1 MSRAESLLIP
11 RAVPFPSPPL
21 AGRGFVLRPLAVSD
35 FEAAQAS
42 REHRE
47 TADWVNALPE
57 PDGERM
63 VRFVESRR
71 RAGRLLHLAIADD
84 EDDHYL
90 GEILLF
96 LRTPE
101 AGEVGIGEIA
111 YVVAPAARGSGIAT
125 VAVSAL
131 SEWAFARLRLE
142 RLQLSIRPDNL
153 ASRRVAE
160 KAGYTYEGMLRSSK
174 LIRGKRVDA
183 AVYSLLPRE
192 PVSPRA

>member
-1 MSRAESLLIP
+1 
-11 RAVPFPSPPL
+11 
-21 AGRGFVLRPLAVSD
+21 VLRPLAVSD

-47 TADWVNALPE
+47 TAEWVNALPQ

-63 VRFVESRR
+63 VRFVEGRR

-84 EDDHYL
+84 EDGHYL

-111 YVVAPAARGSGIAT
+111 YVVAPAARGDGIAT
-125 VAVSAL
+125 AAVSVL

-183 AVYSLLPRE
+183 ALYSLLPRE